1 MRRNDDASETANL
14 NAPARLIRNWFRSQM
29 RMAATML
36 LLSLPVTAHAQDADY
51 GYSEEAEAA
60 AADDSEEIDFR
71 GQMQSQQCR
80 RDGMF
85 GFATT
90 GYMVNRISGPS
101 AQTIRFSQF
110 FSESATMRLAEGDQL
125 VLCNSDG
132 REFILSGPATI
143 PLSVLAE
150 DPDQYAAE
158 GPPANPTGASSGNGG
173 YVRSYSLESPP
184 AASPP
189 PPPPPPPAPV
199 ALPARTGIPAYPVW
213 PPETPSSRVGLD
225 RFIASRA
232 GMSLYDA
239 GEKLKGAFDGAG
251 YVEHSYYAAP
261 GGFVLVTRI
270 EKIGADGA
278 ALKGAER
285 YELPNQ
291 RSDPSLTD
299 YVRNLFLEAPPGFY
313 RYIAVVVS
321 DRPFATSARTLNDDD
336 AIARLRRG
344 SNDLSAVYKTVPFT
358 RAHKVEALIYEFRKD
373 GGDGKVS
380 MIEPGRIGA
389 QIHLAKT
396 GLDRS
401 VRSAFAR

>member
-1 MRRNDDASETANL
+1 MAMLVLGTGMLVAPFGHAQTETVEPGDQAESTADTA
-14 NAPARLIRNWFRSQM
+14 APAC
-29 RMAATML
+29 
-36 LLSLPVTAHAQDADY
+36 VGKEGD
-51 GYSEEAEAA
+51 AA
-60 AADDSEEIDFR
+60 ASGSAGIIVRS
-71 GQMQSQQCR
+71 
-80 RDGMF
+80 
-85 GFATT
+85 
-90 GYMVNRISGPS
+90 SGPS
-101 AQTIRFSQF
+101 AASYP
-110 FSESATMRLAEGDQL
+110 A
-125 VLCNSDG
+125 G
-132 REFILSGPATI
+132 RKICKGATI
-143 PLSVLAE
+143 ILKAGDVLTVLDNDGTRTLQGPGTFVLERRSANSSSRIASVITSR
-150 DPDQYAAE
+150 PTRRVR
-158 GPPANPTGASSGNGG
+158 TGAVREGG
-173 YVRSYSLESPP
+173 S
-184 AASPP
+184 
-189 PPPPPPPAPV
+189 
-199 ALPARTGIPAYPVW
+199 LPARTGIPAYPVW

-321 DRPFATSARTLNDDD
+321 DRPFATSARTLDDDD

-396 GLDRS
+396 GLDKS
-401 VRSAFAR
+401 VKRAFGP